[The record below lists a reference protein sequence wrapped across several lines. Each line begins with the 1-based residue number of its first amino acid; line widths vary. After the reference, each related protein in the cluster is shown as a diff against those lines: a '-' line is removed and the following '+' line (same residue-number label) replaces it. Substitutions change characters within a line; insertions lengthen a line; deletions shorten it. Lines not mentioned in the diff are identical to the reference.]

1 MERLTR
7 RPPFI
12 GYADFDQ
19 WNFVAFDLK
28 SATDRWP
35 LSVMHDLMACLFG
48 PTLASS
54 IVNGTL
60 GLNTFHVCPPLL
72 WCDEHNTGDILPGWS
87 STGILRLL
95 DTVRAVSPLYYIYI
109 IWLAAEMFYP
119 SSMDPF
125 TSYAIL
131 GDDVVIA
138 DAQVAKQYCLL
149 LEQMGVSISLSK
161 SLI

>member
-1 MERLTR
+1 MIGLCRFCPVYPMMERLTR
-7 RPPFI
+7 RPPFV

-48 PTLASS
+48 PTLASR

-95 DTVRAVSPLYYIYI
+95 DTVRAVSPLYYMVSSRNVLPFIYGS
-109 IWLAAEMFYP
+109 FY
-119 SSMDPF
+119 
-125 TSYAIL
+125 
-131 GDDVVIA
+131 VIC
-138 DAQVAKQYCLL
+138 D
-149 LEQMGVSISLSK
+149 SR
-161 SLI
+161 

>member
-1 MERLTR
+1 MFVPLCFGATNTTR
-7 RPPFI
+7 EISFLAGQAL
-12 GYADFDQ
+12 GYYGSWTLFA
-19 WNFVAFDLK
+19 
-28 SATDRWP
+28 
-35 LSVMHDLMACLFG
+35 LSH
-48 PTLASS
+48 
-54 IVNGTL
+54 
-60 GLNTFHVCPPLL
+60 H
-72 WCDEHNTGDILPGWS
+72 
-87 STGILRLL
+87 
-95 DTVRAVSPLYYIYI
+95 YI

>member
-1 MERLTR
+1 
-7 RPPFI
+7 
-12 GYADFDQ
+12 
-19 WNFVAFDLK
+19 
-28 SATDRWP
+28 
-35 LSVMHDLMACLFG
+35 
-48 PTLASS
+48 
-54 IVNGTL
+54 
-60 GLNTFHVCPPLL
+60 
-72 WCDEHNTGDILPGWS
+72 
-87 STGILRLL
+87 
-95 DTVRAVSPLYYIYI
+95 
-109 IWLAAEMFYP
+109 MFSP